1 MEHHVMI
8 WLSALSL
15 VAGGVLAWHFK
26 IIVLAPATFVIAAIA
41 IAVGQMQTTGT
52 GIPSIILTIA
62 IATAGTQIGY
72 FLAMLFQYVM
82 GAPLLRSSS
91 PSSNERT
98 ARAPSISRTSIS

>member
-1 MEHHVMI
+1 MEHRVMI
-8 WLSALSL
+8 WLSAVSL

-41 IAVGQMQTTGT
+41 IAAGQVQTT

-98 ARAPSISRTSIS
+98 GHPPSISRTPVA

>member
-8 WLSALSL
+8 WLSAVSL

-41 IAVGQMQTTGT
+41 IAAGQVQTT

-62 IATAGTQIGY
+62 IAAAGTQIGY
-72 FLAMLFQYVM
+72 FLAMLFQHVM

-98 ARAPSISRTSIS
+98 GHPPSISRTPIA